1 MLDAFYKRRIPF
13 GKERRL
19 RDLLMEVVY
28 GKRLRRGLKTRY
40 GEYNRDNLG
49 GRRRKC
55 MLQIGNHWR
64 AFEVHAEPSAI

>member
-1 MLDAFYKRRIPF
+1 M
-13 GKERRL
+13 
-19 RDLLMEVVY
+19 MVVY

-64 AFEVHAEPSAI
+64 ATEVHAEPSAI